1 MQFEQMMTILAP
13 ELESGN
19 STDAGD
25 KASISSTT
33 DYFNM
38 MFPVM
43 MSMGYGGTFMAF
55 AYHILYRI
63 RLKIWSKLYN
73 SIHIKYND
81 DTFKW
86 VNRYIKDMGYVVD
99 TNGLVCGLKKE
110 DEDEWYIQI
119 FKKKDIEVWMLPA
132 HLDETCMQK
141 LADESTEQVKRRM
154 PWRTC
159 IRCTRVRSSC
169 RSRRRT

>member
-99 TNGLVCGLKKE
+99 TNGLVCGL
-110 DEDEWYIQI
+110 
-119 FKKKDIEVWMLPA
+119 VLV
-132 HLDETCMQK
+132 LQK
-141 LADESTEQVKRRM
+141 NGFRILQTGFQGSFGRLKFDHCA
-154 PWRTC
+154 
-159 IRCTRVRSSC
+159 
-169 RSRRRT
+169 